1 MGVFDKKVGA
11 IFRNW
16 KGGAGQK
23 GGMTI
28 IKGGLV
34 TPLETMSLIILIIII
49 LLLYV
54 LYVLF

>member
-34 TPLETMSLIILIIII
+34 TPLETMGLNI
-49 LLLYV
+49 
-54 LYVLF
+54 FPE